1 MSNRE
6 KAKSI
11 IDSIPESQMEYIVNM
26 LQNLHMALEEAEDD
40 AFCEKLYEDYLND
53 DDPEK
58 DVGISIE
65 QLADEL
71 GITL

>member
-6 KAKSI
+6 KAIDI
-11 IDSIPESQMEYIVNM
+11 INALPDSQMEYIVNM
-26 LQNLHMALEEAEDD
+26 LQNLHMALEEAADD

-58 DVGISIE
+58 DVGIPIE
-65 QLADEL
+65 QLAEEL